1 MNYRRAILP
10 AAAAGLLA
18 AGVIPVAGVPGQ
30 APPDYARFS
39 VLTPAGP
46 AAPVPEAFKAL
57 DRVVHARHRIGP
69 SDTISAIAARYG
81 TDVNALRS
89 TNHNEFIFMRR
100 GGYIRVH
107 NGDGYLYEVT
117 QKGETLNG
125 LTSRHRREGTDLGE
139 FRAEVVR
146 ANRLPP
152 SSLVSNHTFSKGD
165 RVLLP
170 GVYLDLD
177 TYRIPLPY
185 FSRISSRYGN
195 RRHPIYK
202 KVMFHSGID
211 IPMKIG
217 TPVYPSRSG
226 KVMFAGWQGGY
237 GYVVDVR
244 HNDGYT
250 TRYGHLSRI
259 TVKKGETVQK
269 GRSMLGRV
277 GSTGTSTGPHLHF
290 EILTRSGR
298 PVNPTAKFGRK

>member
-1 MNYRRAILP
+1 VNFRRAILP
-10 AAAAGLLA
+10 AAAAGMLA
-18 AGVIPVAGVPGQ
+18 TVVISVASVPRLE
-30 APPDYARFS
+30 PSDHARFS

-46 AAPVPEAFKAL
+46 AAPSPEAFKAL

-69 SDTISAIAARYG
+69 SDTIRAIALQYG
-81 TDVNALRS
+81 TDVKALQS

-107 NGDGYLYEVT
+107 NGDGYLYEVA
-117 QKGETLNG
+117 QDGETLNG
-125 LTSRHRREGTDLGE
+125 VTSRYRRKGSDLAE
-139 FRAEVVR
+139 FRADVVR

-152 SSLVSNHTFSKGD
+152 SSLVSNYAFRKGD

-177 TYRIPLPY
+177 TYRVPLPY
-185 FSRISSRYGN
+185 LPRISSRYGN
-195 RRHPIYK
+195 RYHPIHK

-226 KVMFAGWQGGY
+226 TVVFTGWLGGY
-237 GYVVDVR
+237 GYVVDVK
-244 HNDGYT
+244 HSDGYV

-259 TVKKGETVQK
+259 TAKKGEKVQK

-290 EILTRSGR
+290 EILTNTGRS
-298 PVNPTAKFGRK
+298 VNPTAKFGRK